1 MRDFLQGNRRRKLID
16 WLAIDSSIDSGLYRA
31 WIGFKDWWS
40 AYSTFFGRF
49 EARGLVRILNDLAC
63 EGLTLSV
70 GGLLVVLAVALL
82 VGCEGASGPSY
93 VALYPPLTILAA
105 SSLQPAFDKIGQA
118 AISRHIATPTFSYTG
133 TQTLTAQLQQGAPG
147 DIFASADPSHMA
159 TLEGAGLV
167 SGASRIFAHNRLE
180 IAVAKGNPKG
190 IRTLA
195 DLSRSGLVVVLADP
209 SVPAGK
215 YAQQALS
222 QAHVTV
228 HPASLEL
235 QVTGVLS
242 KVALGEADAGIVYVS
257 DIVNSGKVDGVTVP
271 DSQNVIADYP
281 IAILKSTQNQAVA
294 TAFVNLVLSTDG
306 QAILKAAG
314 FQGA

>member
-1 MRDFLQGNRRRKLID
+1 MTKR
-16 WLAIDSSIDSGLYRA
+16 
-31 WIGFKDWWS
+31 
-40 AYSTFFGRF
+40 
-49 EARGLVRILNDLAC
+49 
-63 EGLTLSV
+63 
-70 GGLLVVLAVALL
+70 LLVVLAVALL

-118 AISRHIATPTFSYTG
+118 AISRHIATPTFSYAG

-257 DIVNSGKVDGVTVP
+257 DIVTSGKVDGVTVP
-271 DSQNVIADYP
+271 DSQNVVADYP
-281 IAILKSTQNQAVA
+281 IAVLKAASNSAAAQA
-294 TAFVNLVLSTDG
+294 FIDLVMSSDG
-306 QAILKAAG
+306 QAILKTAG
-314 FQGA
+314 FQGV